1 MNFDLR
7 PDGILLLQEHRVPRF
22 FRVAVALS
30 FLLHLLMLLTSP
42 YWQGR
47 VTTGERIV
55 QIEIA
60 EMPKGEA
67 PRIPEVPVRV
77 PEAVPPPPPRPTSS
91 MKDAV
96 PPETSAAPTRE
107 AIRERVASRGLL
119 KMFGG
124 KGGADPLPE
133 IRVPGDLRPV
143 PPRATPNPTDYA
155 PRAVSEGGKAKIPG
169 IDRELASAA
178 RASKE
183 MTSRTFKTDT
193 GLEAEIA
200 GASGEPSRS
209 FQSIAATVK
218 QYQGG
223 IKYAYNRELLA
234 NPNLSGNMLVS
245 FVIRPDGAVESVEV
259 RQSTLN
265 WPPLDEAVKKRML
278 HWKFARGAGSPV
290 RVVFPFIF
298 HPEM

>member
-7 PDGILLLQEHRVPRF
+7 PDGILLFQEHRVPRF
-22 FRVAVALS
+22 LRVAVALS
-30 FLLHLLMLLTSP
+30 ILLHILMLLSSP
-42 YWQGR
+42 YWQSR
-47 VTTGERIV
+47 VATGERIV
-55 QIEIA
+55 QIDIA
-60 EMPKGEA
+60 EMPKDEA
-67 PRIPEVPVRV
+67 PRIPEVPIRV
-77 PEAVPPPPPRPTSS
+77 PEAVPPPPPRPTYTV
-91 MKDAV
+91 KDAV
-96 PPETSAAPTRE
+96 PTEATAPTRE
-107 AIRERVASRGLL
+107 AIREKVASKGLL

-124 KGGADPLPE
+124 KGDADPLPE
-133 IRVPGDLRPV
+133 IRVPGDLRPA
-143 PPRATPNPTDYA
+143 PPRATANPADYA
-155 PRAVSEGGKAKIPG
+155 PRNVSESGKAKSPG
-169 IDRELASAA
+169 IERELAATA

-193 GLEAEIA
+193 GMEAEIA

-223 IKYAYNRELLA
+223 IKYAYNREVLA

-265 WPPLDEAVKKRML
+265 W
-278 HWKFARGAGSPV
+278 
-290 RVVFPFIF
+290 
-298 HPEM
+298 

>member
-22 FRVAVALS
+22 LRVAVALS
-30 FLLHLLMLLTSP
+30 ILLHILMLLSSP
-42 YWQGR
+42 YWQSR
-47 VTTGERIV
+47 VATGERIV
-55 QIEIA
+55 QIDIA
-60 EMPKGEA
+60 EMPKDEA
-67 PRIPEVPVRV
+67 PRIPEVPIRV
-77 PEAVPPPPPRPTSS
+77 PEAVPPPPPRPIASTS
-91 MKDAV
+91 DAI
-96 PPETSAAPTRE
+96 PQEAPTRE
-107 AIRERVASRGLL
+107 AIREKVASRGLL

-124 KGGADPLPE
+124 KGGSDPLPE
-133 IRVPGDLRPV
+133 IRIPGDLRPA
-143 PPRATPNPTDYA
+143 PPRTTADPADYA
-155 PRAVSEGGKAKIPG
+155 PRIASEGGKAKTPG
-169 IDRELASAA
+169 IDRELATTA

-183 MTSRTFKTDT
+183 MTSRTFRTDT

-200 GASGEPSRS
+200 GASDDPSRS

-223 IKYAYNRELLA
+223 IKYAYNRELLV

-259 RQSTLN
+259 RQSTLD
-265 WPPLDEAVKKRML
+265 WPPLADAVKNRMR
-278 HWKFARGAGSPV
+278 HWKFARGAGGPV
-290 RVVFPFIF
+290 RVVFPFVF

>member
-1 MNFDLR
+1 VNFDLR
-7 PDGILLLQEHRVPRF
+7 PDGILLFQEHRVPRF
-22 FRVAVALS
+22 LRVAVALS
-30 FLLHLLMLLTSP
+30 VLLHILMLLSSP
-42 YWQGR
+42 YWQSQ

-55 QIEIA
+55 QIDIA
-60 EMPKGEA
+60 EMPKDEA
-67 PRIPEVPVRV
+67 PRIPEVPIRV
-77 PEAVPPPPPRPTSS
+77 PEAVPPPPPRPTYTV
-91 MKDAV
+91 KDAV
-96 PPETSAAPTRE
+96 PEATAPTRE
-107 AIRERVASRGLL
+107 AIREKVASRGLL

-124 KGGADPLPE
+124 NSDPLPE
-133 IRVPGDLRPV
+133 IRVPGDLRPA
-143 PPRATPNPTDYA
+143 PPRATANPADYA
-155 PRAVSEGGKAKIPG
+155 PRTVSESGKAKSPG
-169 IDRELASAA
+169 IERELAATA

-200 GASGEPSRS
+200 GATDDPSRS

-223 IKYAYNRELLA
+223 IKYAYNRELIA

-265 WPPLDEAVKKRML
+265 WPPLDDAVKKRMQ
-278 HWKFARGAGSPV
+278 HWKFARGAGGPV
-290 RVVFPFIF
+290 RVVFPFVF